1 MFLAVFLGLI
11 PAFIAKSKGRSFFLW
26 YVYGVAL
33 FIVAL
38 IHSIIIKK
46 NDNAFVGEGMVK
58 CPYCAEFVKKE
69 AKVCRYCNR
78 DLPSPTE
85 QLIAIN
91 QEPVITGSVCQYCK
105 KPVSPNDERCPNC
118 SGRL

>member
-1 MFLAVFLGLI
+1 MEFFIATIFLGFVPALI
-11 PAFIAKSKGRSFFLW
+11 ASSKGRSFFLW

-46 NDNAFVGEGMVK
+46 NDNAFVDEGMVK

-78 DLPSPTE
+78 DLLTTCP
-85 QLIAIN
+85 
-91 QEPVITGSVCQYCK
+91 YCK
-105 KPVSPNDERCPNC
+105 KPTNSTEKICPDC
-118 SGRL
+118 GEFSL